1 MIRNRFSPAALCVAL
16 CLAGCADPDTG
27 RDTESLTALS
37 AAAAETAS
45 VATAS
50 PAPKRQLLPE
60 GLSDVDW
67 TNFSGDG
74 AAQQYSALDQIS
86 TANVDDLRLAWYY
99 DLEPGFSVS
108 SPVKGGD
115 KLFTTTGH
123 SFIRAFHAATGE
135 LLWEY
140 DAGVRDIAQSS
151 LHMSWGNKGVAWENG
166 RVFLATTEG
175 RVIALDDSTGEP
187 LWEQRQ
193 FELNEPRNSN
203 GAPRVFDGKVIIGH
217 GGADISPIR
226 GYATAYDAETGE
238 QLWRFH
244 AVPGDPS
251 LPAENRAEEV
261 MRATWLGD
269 WYGKGGGGT
278 LWHAFSYDDELNL
291 LYLGVGNGFPYNHR
305 MRSPGG
311 GDNLFLA
318 SIVAVDADTGEYVW
332 HYQVCP
338 AEQWD
343 CTAVQDMTIATLE
356 IDGEP
361 RKVVMQA
368 PKNGFFY
375 VLDAATGEFISA
387 EKVARVTWAERID
400 ENGRPVEHPSLR
412 FQEGDELFELWP
424 GPQGAHSWLPQ
435 AFSPRTG
442 LMYLPIMEMG
452 AFIGPPNPETRD
464 FTAAMGVTLL
474 SDPDNLE
481 GSRESFLRAW
491 NPVTQQLAWE
501 HKLPGH
507 WPAGIL
513 ATAGDLVFQGTLD
526 GYLKAYHAESGEEVW
541 SFKTASPIV
550 APPISYSVDGIQYI
564 TVLTG
569 DGSQGG
575 GILSIGGSAYR
586 TDYGLQR
593 HVLTFALDGEADIPD
608 PAAPERVA
616 LSDPDFVPEEQ
627 RIMAGA
633 MVFAHN
639 ACLVCHGMN
648 AIGGGA
654 APDLRYSPMILNG
667 ATFKAVVVEG
677 ALKSRGM
684 PPAPQIS
691 DAELED
697 MRHYLRMRALQAPM
711 EAAALEAGH
720 KPAVNFEFPIPSAG
734 H

>member
-1 MIRNRFSPAALCVAL
+1 MINIRWAPAVLLGALSMMGCSERETSHNPASITSGSSGTAVAAASL
-16 CLAGCADPDTG
+16 HQ
-27 RDTESLTALS
+27 TES
-37 AAAAETAS
+37 
-45 VATAS
+45 
-50 PAPKRQLLPE
+50 LPE
-60 GLSDVDW
+60 GLSNVDW

-74 AAQQYSALDQIS
+74 AAQQYSRLDQIHLG
-86 TANVDDLRLAWYY
+86 NIDRLQLAWYY
-99 DLEPGFSVS
+99 DLEPGFTVS
-108 SPVKGGD
+108 APVKGGD

-123 SFIRAFHAATGE
+123 SLIRAFDAASGK

-140 DAGVRDIAQSS
+140 DAGVRDIAQTS
-151 LHMSWGNKGVAWENG
+151 LHMSWGNKGLSWWG
-166 RVFLATTEG
+166 KRVFLATTDG
-175 RVIALDDSTGEP
+175 RVIALDDRTGEP

-193 FELNEPRNSN
+193 FDLSEMRNSN

-238 QLWRFH
+238 QLWRFY

-251 LPAENRAEEV
+251 QPAQDKAEEV
-261 MRATWLGD
+261 MRATWQGD
-269 WYGKGGGGT
+269 WYGRGGGGT
-278 LWHAFSYDDELNL
+278 MWHAFSYDDELNL
-291 LYLGVGNGFPYNHR
+291 IYLGVGNGFPYNHR

-356 IDGEP
+356 IEGEP
-361 RKVVMQA
+361 RKVLMQA

-387 EKVARVTWAERID
+387 EAIARVTWAEGID
-400 ENGRPVEHPSLR
+400 ETGRPVENPALR
-412 FQEGDELFELWP
+412 FEEGDDLFELWP

-474 SDPDNLE
+474 SDPDDLE

-491 NPVTQQLAWE
+491 NPVTQQLVWE
-501 HKLPGH
+501 HRLPGH

-513 ATAGDLVFQGTLD
+513 ATAGDLVFQGRLD
-526 GYLKAYHAESGEEVW
+526 GTFKAYHAQTGEEVW
-541 SFKTASPIV
+541 SYKTAAPIV
-550 APPISYSVDGIQYI
+550 APPISYSVDGRQYI

-575 GILSIGGSAYR
+575 GILSVGGSAYR
-586 TDYGLQR
+586 TDYALPR
-593 HVLTFALDGEADIPD
+593 HVLTFALDGDAEMPLFETPD
-608 PAAPERVA
+608 RVT
-616 LSDPDFVPEEQ
+616 LSDPEFEADAERVV
-627 RIMAGA
+627 AGA
-633 MVFAHN
+633 MAFASH

-654 APDLRYSPMILNG
+654 APDLRYSPIILN
-667 ATFKAVVVEG
+667 AEAFRAVVVDG
-677 ALKSRGM
+677 ALKGRGM
-684 PPAPQIS
+684 PPAPQLS
-691 DAELED
+691 DEELEN
-697 MRHYLRMRALQAPM
+697 MRHYLRMRAVEAPM
-711 EAAALEAGH
+711 EAAALEAG
-720 KPAVNFEFPIPSAG
+720 KRPMVNFDFAAPSAND
-734 H
+734 